1 MTTTIGYEELSGF
14 VQEAFIER
22 GVPKPDAAAATDVI
36 VSANLKGIDTHGVV
50 RLPHYVRRLENGTV
64 KARPDVTVESRAPAV
79 AVVDGDDGL
88 GHVVMK
94 RAVDRAV
101 EIAQTVGVASVAV
114 KGSSHFGTAGYYVE
128 QLTRHGCAGMVT
140 TSSDAF
146 QAPFG
151 AAASFFGTNPIALG
165 FPTSG
170 VPLILD
176 MATTSVP
183 FGKLALAKAEGRPI
197 PAEWGI
203 DAQGHPTTDPN
214 SVVGLHPIAGPKGS
228 GLAAV
233 IDVFSNLF
241 VGAAWGPHIVKMY
254 GDMDKPRRLGHFLTA
269 WRIDAYLELRDFL
282 AQIDTMIAELH
293 ALPTAEGFDRLY
305 YPGELEAERA
315 ARRRENGIPIEPGLA
330 DELRELAARLG
341 IDSPL

>member
-1 MTTTIGYEELSGF
+1 MTTTIGFEELSGF
-14 VQEAFIER
+14 VEKAFVAR
-22 GVPKPDAAAATDVI
+22 GVPADDAATATAVI

-64 KARPDVTVESRAPAV
+64 KARPRITADSRAPGV

-88 GHVVMK
+88 GHVVMH

-128 QLTRHGCAGMVT
+128 ELTRNGCAGMVT

-151 AAASFFGTNPIALG
+151 AAAAFFGTNPIAFG

-170 VPLILD
+170 HPLILD

-183 FGKLALAKAEGRPI
+183 FGKLAL
-197 PAEWGI
+197 
-203 DAQGHPTTDPN
+203 
-214 SVVGLHPIAGPKGS
+214 
-228 GLAAV
+228 
-233 IDVFSNLF
+233 
-241 VGAAWGPHIVKMY
+241 
-254 GDMDKPRRLGHFLTA
+254 
-269 WRIDAYLELRDFL
+269 
-282 AQIDTMIAELH
+282 
-293 ALPTAEGFDRLY
+293 
-305 YPGELEAERA
+305 
-315 ARRRENGIPIEPGLA
+315 
-330 DELRELAARLG
+330 
-341 IDSPL
+341 